1 MKLTQRRVPFI
12 AFPYTGFML
21 RYAITDRAQLPG
33 DELQRDEGLI
43 RQAGIW
49 VAQSIDFIQLRE
61 KDVPAGMLAEI
72 ARRML
77 SVTRGSHSRTKL
89 LINSRADV
97 AIAVAADGVHL
108 TSAPGSLTP
117 TQIRELYGRAGV
129 SEPVV
134 SVSCHTLD
142 EVAAARETGATFVLF
157 GPVFEK
163 RVEGQI
169 VAEGSGLS
177 LLREAVEVAGH
188 VPVLALGGVTP
199 GTVADC
205 CGAGARGIAGIRLFK
220 DQHGTGTS

>member
-1 MKLTQRRVPFI
+1 VLFV

-21 RYAITDRAQLPG
+21 RYAITDRAHLPG
-33 DELQRDEGLI
+33 DEFQRDEGLI
-43 RQAGIW
+43 RQAARW
-49 VAQSIDFIQLRE
+49 AAQSIDDIQLRE
-61 KDVPAGMLAEI
+61 KDLSAGMLAEI

-77 SVTRGSHSRTKL
+77 SITRGSHSPTKL

-108 TSAPGSLTP
+108 TSAPGSLVP
-117 TQIRELYGRAGV
+117 MQIRELYSHAGL

-134 SVSCHTLD
+134 SVSCHTLA
-142 EVAAARETGATFVLF
+142 EVAAARETGATLILF

-163 RVEGQI
+163 RVEGQV
-169 VAEGSGLS
+169 VAEGSGLR
-177 LLREAVEVAGH
+177 LLGEAVEVAGH

-205 CGAGARGIAGIRLFK
+205 CEAGARGIAGIRLFN
-220 DQHGTGTS
+220 DQNATGTS